1 MKLFDALT
9 STKRPPKKTPVL
21 SEAELSNRLIV
32 INRDTAPFQIA
43 DGSDEN
49 VHFIAEWK
57 LRDPRWTQVFS
68 DAGVEDTNRI
78 YLRLVPEK
86 HEVRAS
92 DRRYKVSWKP
102 SFEAKI
108 EKEMG
113 QDAEAKLEVTLFE
126 IEREKGQ
133 TYSFKFGTEWAY
145 TEILESGEE
154 HKYRFTPQEL
164 KSPIQ
169 EAVTECGW
177 TYKGVAFG
185 KL

>member
-68 DAGVEDTNRI
+68 DAGVEDTIRI

-92 DRRYKVSWKP
+92 DRRYTVSWKP
-102 SFEAKI
+102 STEAKV
-108 EKEMG
+108 EKEIG
-113 QDAEAKLEVTLFE
+113 QDPEATVEVTLFE
-126 IEREKGQ
+126 ISHTRGQ
-133 TYSFKFGTEWAY
+133 EFSLKIGGEPAY
-145 TEILESGEE
+145 TETLESGQQRS
-154 HKYRFTPQEL
+154 YRFTAQEL
-164 KSPIQ
+164 KGPIQ
-169 EAVTECGW
+169 EVVTACGW